1 MKNAMQKDFWREI
14 GHTRSRFFSI
24 MILVALSVA
33 FLSGLKAT
41 APDMK
46 HTGDDYL
53 DSLHLADIQVLSTL
67 GLTDEDIAALRA
79 QDKIEDAEG
88 EYVIDAFASSDS
100 LDAVVKVL
108 SLTDR
113 GISDV
118 LLREGRMPER
128 ADECVVEEN
137 MLSLMS
143 ISIGDTI
150 TLTPGDDLSDALAQ
164 DTYTVVGTV
173 RSPVYLAVERGTS
186 TLGSGTVK
194 AYLYLPREA
203 FTLDYYT
210 AAYVRVSGAEEMTA
224 FYDDYDDYIDDVID
238 SLEDFGDARA
248 SLRHDEL
255 VDEATE
261 KLDDAQKELDD
272 AKAEADKELG
282 DARKELDDARKE
294 LDDGWKEYDDGKQE
308 LADSRVKL
316 DDAKAEL
323 EDGEQEYADGV
334 KKYDQA
340 VRDYE
345 KGQKDYAD
353 GVKDYEKG
361 AQQLADG
368 ESELEAG
375 KENGLIPCGLGARD
389 TLRLEAGMPLYGHEM
404 TDDITPK
411 QTGLGIFVKMDKADF
426 IGKKAMEEIGTPS
439 VKRCGLKMIGRGI
452 ARENCPVYAG
462 DKLIGH
468 TTSGTHCPY
477 LGGAY
482 AMAIVEK
489 EPAPLG
495 AQVEVEIRGKRVA
508 AEVVKSQFYKRS

>member
-248 SLRHDEL
+248 ILRHDEL

-282 DARKELDDARKE
+282 AARKELDDARKE

-308 LADSRVKL
+308 LADSRTKL

-368 ESELEAG
+368 ADELEAG
-375 KENGLIPCGLGARD
+375 
-389 TLRLEAGMPLYGHEM
+389 
-404 TDDITPK
+404 
-411 QTGLGIFVKMDKADF
+411 
-426 IGKKAMEEIGTPS
+426 
-439 VKRCGLKMIGRGI
+439 
-452 ARENCPVYAG
+452 
-462 DKLIGH
+462 
-468 TTSGTHCPY
+468 
-477 LGGAY
+477 
-482 AMAIVEK
+482 
-489 EPAPLG
+489 
-495 AQVEVEIRGKRVA
+495 
-508 AEVVKSQFYKRS
+508 